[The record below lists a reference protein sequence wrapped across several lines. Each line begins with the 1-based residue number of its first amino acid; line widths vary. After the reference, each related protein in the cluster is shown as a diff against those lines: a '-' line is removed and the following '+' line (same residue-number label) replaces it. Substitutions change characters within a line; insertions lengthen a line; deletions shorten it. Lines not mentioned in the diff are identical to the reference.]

1 MHCAY
6 PVCKGQDQEIGT
18 SLEWRKKFKENHDC
32 LVLCMLHTNN
42 NEGHETKEGET
53 ERGREVEEEGR
64 KCVRERVG
72 GERCESE
79 RGELRKRE

>member
-32 LVLCMLHTNN
+32 LVLCILHTYK
-42 NEGHETKEGET
+42 NEGHETKEGDT
-53 ERGREVEEEGR
+53 ESGG
-64 KCVRERVG
+64 G
-72 GERCESE
+72 GERGGREREGGSES
-79 RGELRKRE
+79 R